1 MKNSSLSIAI
11 FAILFIGGCK
21 SSASDEVIAKDMCGC
36 FNMIKDSIPAEALP
50 VFSKAAVADDPKETY
65 SKEMQKLNPET
76 TKKLVA
82 ALMLTT
88 KAGSPISN
96 CLNEMD
102 KKYKTTEKDELVMAQ
117 RMVDALKKNK
127 DCDIMLSLMR
137 INLKK

>member
-1 MKNSSLSIAI
+1 MKRTSLLIALTVS
-11 FAILFIGGCK
+11 LFVGGCK
-21 SSASDEVIAKDMCGC
+21 SSSSDEVIAKDMCGC
-36 FNMIKDSIPAEALP
+36 FNMIKDSLP
-50 VFSKAAVADDPKETY
+50 GDAITVFSKAATAADPKETY
-65 SKEMQKLNPET
+65 TKEIQKLNPET

-117 RMVDALKKNK
+117 RMVDALKNNK

-137 INLKK
+137 MNLKK